1 MKIAEIIK
9 LMGKISTKIQRQSK
23 ENMGRRKFL
32 TKNQD
37 CSAKNGT
44 VGYTHTHTHTHIHAN
59 THTSLVTIMYTQ
71 TT

>member
-1 MKIAEIIK
+1 MKIAEIIT
-9 LMGKISTKIQRQSK
+9 LMGKISTKIQWQSK

-44 VGYTHTHTHTHIHAN
+44 VGYTHTHTHIHAN